1 MSNKYLILGYL
12 SWQPMTG
19 YDVKKIIADSE
30 ILPWS
35 ANNNQIYRAMIQ
47 LHDDGWVSKTI
58 EDQIGA
64 PNRHVYTITDEGIQ
78 ALREWA
84 GTEPELPSSK
94 KSFLNQLMWADCLS
108 AEEIDELLEAYLSVV
123 SDKRFLVRVQ
133 ADRKPNMP
141 ERTSREKYLWDMIH
155 KNWINQ
161 YEGELNWIRQLRRE
175 LIKMEANRQRAQ

>member
-1 MSNKYLILGYL
+1 
-12 SWQPMTG
+12 
-19 YDVKKIIADSE
+19 
-30 ILPWS
+30 
-35 ANNNQIYRAMIQ
+35 
-47 LHDDGWVSKTI
+47 
-58 EDQIGA
+58 
-64 PNRHVYTITDEGIQ
+64 
-78 ALREWA
+78 
-84 GTEPELPSSK
+84 
-94 KSFLNQLMWADCLS
+94 MWADCLS

-175 LIKMEANRQRAQ
+175 LMKMEANSQRAQ